1 MNKLL
6 LILGLGFVLVI
17 LSFWPIDTS
26 RDNSAQISGTV
37 VEVSEGGYKDA
48 GFVLEGKK
56 GFYYINRGLVSK
68 FKLADLK
75 KLEGQT
81 ITLLYA
87 KHWSLF
93 GLFFNQGYHIT
104 ELKQGDQ
111 ILYSEFEK

>member
-6 LILGLGFVLVI
+6 FILGLGFVLVI
-17 LSFWPIDTS
+17 LSFKPIDTS
-26 RDNSAQISGTV
+26 RENSLAISGKV
-37 VEVSEGGYKDA
+37 LEVSEGGYKDA

-68 FKLADLK
+68 FTLAELK
-75 KLEGQT
+75 KLKGQT
-81 ITLLYA
+81 VMLIYA

-104 ELKQGDQ
+104 ELKHEDQ